1 MRLEVMLHFL
11 LHLHLLY
18 FNRVVFYFDHG
29 FSSLNV

>member
-11 LHLHLLY
+11 LHLLY
-18 FNRVVFYFDHG
+18 FNRVAFYFDHG